1 MKNEHNRDI
10 ELIIEVLPE
19 TQLTS
24 ATDNAISVLLD
35 TCFPDTF
42 EGRSYFK
49 QIPHGRI
56 LAWKDGALAGHMGYD
71 LRIMRFGE
79 QLKRVFGIIDLCVEA
94 TQRQQGIGAALLQT
108 AISHAE
114 EARADAML
122 LVTQQPS
129 YYTRFGFVTVSTAA
143 VTWLGIEDRRSVGLL
158 TESLAGEIMV
168 RVEKNTPLPIEQI
181 DMLGY
186 LY

>member
-1 MKNEHNRDI
+1 MKNEHDRDVG
-10 ELIIEVLPE
+10 LMIEVLPE
-19 TQLTS
+19 THLT
-24 ATDNAISVLLD
+24 AAKDQAISVLLD

-49 QIPHGRI
+49 QMPHGRI
-56 LAWKDGALAGHMGYD
+56 LAWKDTALAGHMGYD

-79 QLKRVFGIIDLCVEA
+79 QLKRVFGIIDLCVET

-108 AISHAE
+108 AIRHAE

-122 LVTQQPS
+122 LVTQQPA
-129 YYTRFGFVTVSTAA
+129 YYTRFGFETIRTVD
-143 VTWLGIEDRRSVGLL
+143 VTWLGIEDRCSVALL
-158 TESLAGEIMV
+158 TELLAGEIMIKTG
-168 RVEKNTPLPIEQI
+168 KNIPLPIEKI